1 MTSPRV
7 RLILASFLMLFLEL
21 VLIRW
26 LGANVVHLG
35 YFTNFVLL
43 GSFLG
48 IGLGF
53 LRAGRRST
61 PAPWPALVL
70 ATVVGVVYIFPLGM
84 NRQDSSVLF
93 FTSLEVSGPPMWVSL
108 PILFVAVAAILVGPA
123 ELAARE
129 FKKLPNLTAYR
140 LDLLGSLLGVLAFA
154 GMSFIGANAA
164 TWGFVVAVAWFVL
177 VGPRPPILVA
187 TSITTFAAI
196 MALQLAAPGVIWS
209 PYSKLSLESVQDGTL
224 IYSNSI
230 PHQRMFSADD
240 ELARSPQYRLPYERL
255 VDGPV
260 GDVLI
265 IGAGS
270 GSDVSI
276 ALEHGASSVTA
287 VEIDPRLLQL
297 GRTMHPDR
305 PYDDPRVRTVVDDG
319 RAFLE
324 RTDQTFDLIL
334 FALPDSLTL
343 VNGGGGVRLES
354 YLFTSEA
361 LEAAKARLNDG
372 GGFAMYN
379 YYREDWLVDRLAATS
394 RQVFGHEPCVDRI
407 GGPIGEAVLAT
418 SSSSANQMCGS
429 ERQSITADAPTPV
442 TDDAPF
448 VYVQNKSI
456 PAFYLIAIAAII
468 LLSTALVRL
477 FSGGRLAF
485 SPYRDL
491 FFMGAAFLLLETK
504 SVTTFALL
512 FGTTWLVNAIV
523 FAGIL
528 LTVLLAVEI
537 TARVRTPRLPVV
549 YSLLGVAL
557 AVAYLVPNAWILGL
571 PVGPR
576 ALVACAIAF
585 APIFFANIAFA
596 KRFADS
602 SSSTDAFAINILGA
616 MVGGCMEYLALIT
629 GYRALIIIVGLLY
642 FGAFLLR
649 PGDRKTTVPM
659 TTTGP

>member
-1 MTSPRV
+1 MSART

-21 VLIRW
+21 TLIRW
-26 LGANVVHLG
+26 LGANVIHLG

-53 LRAGRRST
+53 LRAGRRPT
-61 PAPWPALVL
+61 CAWWPPLVLVSVVALVY
-70 ATVVGVVYIFPLGM
+70 VFPVGID
-84 NRQDSSVLF
+84 RQDSSVLF
-93 FTSLEVSGPPMWVSL
+93 FTSLEVSGPPMWVTL

-140 LDLLGSLLGVLAFA
+140 WDLLGSLGGVVIFA
-154 GMSFIGANAA
+154 GMSLIGAPAA
-164 TWGFVVAVAWFVL
+164 AWGVVVAVVWFIL
-177 VGPRPPILVA
+177 VGPRPPVVVAASIATFGAIMVLQVA
-187 TSITTFAAI
+187 T
-196 MALQLAAPGVIWS
+196 PGVIWS
-209 PYSKLSLESVQDGTL
+209 PYSKLTVEDVPNGTL
-224 IYSNSI
+224 ISSNNI
-230 PHQRMFSADD
+230 PHQGMFSVEDK
-240 ELARSPQYRLPYERL
+240 LASSPQYGLPYDRL
-255 VDGPV
+255 VDGSV

-270 GSDVSI
+270 GSDVAI
-276 ALEHGASSVTA
+276 ALERGASSVTA
-287 VEIDPRLLQL
+287 VDIDPRLIEL
-297 GRTMHPDR
+297 GRQQHPDL
-305 PYDDPRVRTVVDDG
+305 PYDDPRVETVVDDG

-324 RTDQTFDLIL
+324 RTDKTFDLIL

-354 YLFTSEA
+354 YLFTLEA
-361 LEAAKARLNDG
+361 LEAARARLNEG

-379 YYREDWLVDRLAATS
+379 YYRETWLVDRLAATAL
-394 RQVFGHEPCVDRI
+394 QVFGHEPCVDRI
-407 GGPIGEAVLAT
+407 GGVIGEAVLAT
-418 SSSSANQMCGS
+418 SLSEEDQQCGS
-429 ERQSITADAPTPV
+429 EAESISAEAPPPV

-448 VYVQNKSI
+448 VYVQTKSI
-456 PAFYLIAIAAII
+456 PMFYLVAVAAII
-468 LLSTALVRL
+468 LMSTAMVRL

-512 FGTTWLVNAIV
+512 FGTTWFVNAIV

-528 LTVLLAVEI
+528 LTVLLAVEV
-537 TARVRTPRLPVV
+537 TARIRTPRLPVV
-549 YSLLGVAL
+549 YSLLGAAL
-557 AVAYLVPNAWILGL
+557 VLAFVVPNAWILGL

-576 ALVACAIAF
+576 ALVACALAF

-629 GYRALIIIVGLLY
+629 GYRSLLIVVGVLY
-642 FGAFLLR
+642 LGAFLLR
-649 PGDRKTTVPM
+649 PGQRDAIPTAPATA
-659 TTTGP
+659 T